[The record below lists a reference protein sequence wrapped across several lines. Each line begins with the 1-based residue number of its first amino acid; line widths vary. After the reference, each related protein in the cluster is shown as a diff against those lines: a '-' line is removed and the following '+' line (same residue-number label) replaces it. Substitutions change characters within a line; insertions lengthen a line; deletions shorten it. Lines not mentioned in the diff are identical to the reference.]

1 MSVIV
6 RQLANTYMEVFVKG
20 APEVMMDICTPE
32 SSKLI
37 HDIKYLVFLD
47 TYDSFALPFYIY
59 IVPKDYQEQLYWYTH
74 RGYRVIACA
83 SRRLHGVKWHKLHK
97 LKR

>member
-32 SSKLI
+32 SCKWLWKGVAMAIISS
-37 HDIKYLVFLD
+37 H
-47 TYDSFALPFYIY
+47 PFVSGNV
-59 IVPKDYQEQLYWYTH
+59 VPKDYQEQLYWYTH

-83 SRRLHGVKWHKLHK
+83 SRRLPGVKWHKLHK